1 MGSIRY
7 GSRVGSISP
16 PPPGLGPCYRS
27 QCCWPNALGDIHN
40 ISWTSTLAHTSIN
53 NYDIASY
60 ANKLKIE
67 KATSDLSRQA
77 SVRDQFQFSN
87 KFLLKGKLR
96 RCGQVRRHVFEGLC
110 SYEDE
115 DILNNL
121 DRIPRFRFGGNRSNH
136 KVRDSEKSVNEQ
148 LLKDVNDRLRRSP
161 VVPPRTKRNA
171 HSLKQPS
178 KINEPT
184 TTTTPIRPLP
194 LRSASFSQVEYLPD
208 GKKYIRRP
216 DDSSSTEVDNIHQRG
231 IATLPRSK
239 NSSQCDEIAKQRKNS
254 MFDFQQNTIT
264 KDEQTPDINENTPKL
279 SDYKELSAGISR
291 LSSVDSIEDKKF
303 KSKRRKGVYLSQ
315 WSVEPSDN
323 IIPQFVEDG
332 DFSSLARQTNN
343 NSDTQRNSNMDSK
356 LNDLSQW
363 SSPQEEPLS
372 PEDNNTPPEWPNRY
386 RIHPTYLF
394 ERTNSVES
402 HSRET
407 SLQRLDSFSEDEP
420 DSERKSDQL
429 SLLQS
434 DLSDLDGK
442 VAPKRYTKRPLR
454 GPYGQ
459 MLEAEMKKPEVGIK
473 NNCDLNFLNEMSTN
487 HSATRSSSMKLEN
500 EFKPKHSKRDSSSKS
515 YDENH
520 LKECCNKKSDQQRT
534 GQPKRKVSADNFI
547 LDRDQLV
554 NHQRTI
560 SSPSKF
566 ENLSNPVVSNKLLT
580 QLLQG
585 SSEQLAILA
594 TKEKLLNDTRT
605 HVVVELYDN
614 EKNYVES
621 LQILTTKYL
630 EPLKSPEYATLLDS
644 ALVDEIFNQIPF
656 LLTYHQQFLE
666 ELKKRLEQWDIRQK
680 VGDVLVEF
688 FSKPALIDSYTSYVN
703 NWKRARNIIK
713 TTQQTKAPF
722 AKFLETTAREHR
734 GKLALDSL
742 LIKPIQRFPRYE
754 LLLQRLIK
762 HTDVSHADH
771 SLLLVAQKEL
781 HEQTQKINCTER
793 ETLELDL
800 LREIEGLIDGLID
813 LVSMDRQFIRHELVS
828 MTGAVGTR
836 RERGLLLFSDLLL
849 ITSIKRKSGAIK
861 KPLVP
866 SDKSGVVAALEANKY
881 KLLMKIPLEDLE
893 IAKSKDENVRQMM
906 IEIDNLNEDRSILN
920 QIGEMCANL
929 HCNHNQ
935 LDEIVKEM
943 ISSVNKHLNEQQNCE
958 SQLSSLD
965 LNLTTPG
972 EEHISI
978 MFSTPEKRS
987 TWEEAFIET
996 KNKLVISGVKKP
1008 LPELVA
1014 TVPIRKTRAGLQF
1027 TCAASTLGDSH
1038 KSVWVCNSDGYVGQ
1052 VCILS
1057 FQPEPTVLSCNSVC
1071 NARILCIAS
1080 VPAGSEPVPPTAD
1093 HEIQLDSSSSSEED
1107 DKSDH
1112 EDFQEPHHQVT
1123 NSTDNSS
1130 VDLDEVDHL
1139 GATMWIGTEDGY
1151 IHVYSSTDNIR
1162 IKRNKTKIRHNSSI
1176 LSIIYM
1182 DGRVFVSLANGDV
1195 VVYEREGGV
1204 WNVNSPITIQVGS
1217 ISSPVLKL
1225 IANDGKLWCNYGNFI
1240 KILNPRSLVTEN
1252 TFSITTENN
1261 KPISCIVVS
1270 GNNVW
1275 LSIQHSATIKC
1286 YNSSNFEF
1294 VCEVNVAAAVTKML
1308 TIVLLTGCDDIIRQ
1322 HKAACLR
1329 VTSLLACKDLI
1340 WIGTSAGVLLTMPHI
1355 QGVSNVTSNSSPPVV
1370 TGVSHGH
1377 TGQAR
1382 FLTYLEI
1389 PPNIPEIPHRHMFK
1403 RISDQRNNFRNLVI
1417 SGGDGY
1423 EDFRCSNI
1431 SEVAGREDSTN
1442 HLLLWSV

>member
-459 MLEAEMKKPEVGIK
+459 MLEAEMKKPE
-473 NNCDLNFLNEMSTN
+473 
-487 HSATRSSSMKLEN
+487 
-500 EFKPKHSKRDSSSKS
+500 
-515 YDENH
+515 
-520 LKECCNKKSDQQRT
+520 
-534 GQPKRKVSADNFI
+534 
-547 LDRDQLV
+547 
-554 NHQRTI
+554 
-560 SSPSKF
+560 
-566 ENLSNPVVSNKLLT
+566 
-580 QLLQG
+580 
-585 SSEQLAILA
+585 
-594 TKEKLLNDTRT
+594 DTRT

-965 LNLTTPG
+965 LNLTTPSG